1 MSYHAIVLCGDNAYI
16 EKISTTMKS
25 ICMYNKGIHFYIFND
40 DIPQE
45 WFLIMNRRL
54 KVIDCKVTDI
64 KINAASVSHFVLPS
78 SHINYRT
85 YYRYFIGEFVQ
96 EERAI
101 YLDSDMIVTD
111 SLQPLF
117 EVSLDHYMIG
127 AVPDLPKEESTFNA
141 GLLVIDVTKWRK
153 ERCLE
158 SLLQLTNDIGA
169 TVYGDQGVLN
179 EYFKERW
186 LKLPVKYNLQVGA
199 DNYLNL
205 IGSSDWFEKSKEF
218 PVVIHYTLKEKP
230 WKEVRMNRYR
240 DIWWKYYMLE
250 WSDILLKKPMAYLH
264 WNQLVNLPN
273 VNTAIFTNTANVEQL
288 EYLATSFP
296 QVQFHVGAH
305 TFFGEDIW
313 KLRSYTNIAFYPA
326 IEMIKAEEI
335 IQKIDFYLDINYEN
349 EILNIIEICKEK
361 QITIFSFYQTSHDE
375 SDYSRKYDL
384 AEKETLVKDIQNFI
398 EQIKGEQL

>member
-1 MSYHAIVLCGDNAYI
+1 M
-16 EKISTTMKS
+16 
-25 ICMYNKGIHFYIFND
+25 
-40 DIPQE
+40 
-45 WFLIMNRRL
+45 
-54 KVIDCKVTDI
+54 
-64 KINAASVSHFVLPS
+64 
-78 SHINYRT
+78 
-85 YYRYFIGEFVQ
+85 
-96 EERAI
+96 
-101 YLDSDMIVTD
+101 
-111 SLQPLF
+111 
-117 EVSLDHYMIG
+117 
-127 AVPDLPKEESTFNA
+127 
-141 GLLVIDVTKWRK
+141 
-153 ERCLE
+153 
-158 SLLQLTNDIGA
+158 
-169 TVYGDQGVLN
+169 
-179 EYFKERW
+179 
-186 LKLPVKYNLQVGA
+186 GA

-205 IGSSDWFEKSKEF
+205 IGSSDWFEKTKEF

-240 DIWWKYYMLE
+240 EVWWKYYMLE

-361 QITIFSFYQTSHDE
+361 QIPIFAFYQTSHDE
-375 SDYSRKYDL
+375 SEYSRKYDL
-384 AEKETLVKDIQNFI
+384 TEKEILVKDIQNFI
-398 EQIKGEQL
+398 EQIKGDQL